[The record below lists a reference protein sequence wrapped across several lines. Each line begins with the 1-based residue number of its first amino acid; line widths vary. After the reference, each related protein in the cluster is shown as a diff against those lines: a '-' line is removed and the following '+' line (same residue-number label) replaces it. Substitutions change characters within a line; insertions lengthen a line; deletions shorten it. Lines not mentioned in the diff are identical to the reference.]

1 VTTSRTKTAP
11 TASTRAVASIAGSI
25 LALGALAACST
36 DTTGSPDA
44 TTAAGDTD
52 AFPVTIEHALGETV
66 IEEAPTSVA
75 TVSWANQDAAIA
87 LGVVPVTMPFS
98 TYGGD
103 EEGYLPWTLEALE
116 ELGEERPTLF
126 SDTDGI
132 PFDELELAGP
142 DLILGTYSGMAQEE
156 YDQLSNIA
164 PTVAYPEVP
173 WGTDWIQQLD
183 ITGRALGLEDEAAAL
198 KTEIEDDIAAAV
210 ESAPEMEGK
219 TFAYLSFSSTDPS
232 VVTYYTPADSRVEFV
247 ESLGL
252 VSAPSIVELAEGN
265 DQFYGEIS
273 AELADTIDADIV
285 FAYVDSAEHLAAVEA
300 DPLLST
306 IPAIAS
312 GAIVVLDDPTFIL
325 STSAPSPLSIPWAVA
340 EYVPLI
346 QEAATNVE

>member
-1 VTTSRTKTAP
+1 MTTSKT
-11 TASTRAVASIAGSI
+11 TTRAVATIAGSL

-36 DTTGSPDA
+36 DTTGSSDA
-44 TTAAGDTD
+44 TSAAGDTS

-103 EEGYLPWTLEALE
+103 ENGYLPWTLEALE
-116 ELGEERPTLF
+116 TLGDERPALY
-126 SDTDGI
+126 SDVDGV
-132 PFDELELAGP
+132 PYDELELAGP
-142 DLILGTYSGMAQEE
+142 DIILGTYSGMTEDE
-156 YDQLSNIA
+156 YSQLSKIA
-164 PTVAYPEVP
+164 PTIAYPEAA

-183 ITGRALGLEDEAAAL
+183 VTGRALGLEDEAAAL
-198 KTEIEDDIAAAV
+198 KTEIEDGIATAV
-210 ESAPEMEGK
+210 ESAPEIEGK

-252 VSAPSIVELAEGN
+252 ESAPSIVELAEGN
-265 DQFYGEIS
+265 DYFYGEIS

-285 FAYVDSAEHLAAVEA
+285 FAYVDNAEHLAAVQA
-300 DPLLST
+300 DPLLGA

-312 GAIVVLDDPTFIL
+312 GAVVMLDDPTFIL
-325 STSAPSPLSIPWAVA
+325 STSAPSPLSIPWAVDQ
-340 EYVPLI
+340 YVPLI
-346 QEAATNVE
+346 QEAANNVE